1 MRFFSLVSTGL
12 VLGLLAMTR
21 LASANA
27 ALEAFKP
34 AFNPETASYRC
45 IVSNVSHPVIKGVS
59 AGFVL
64 RDRLWE
70 KTGGK
75 IYVDFKPLSLLGGE
89 VEVLNLLQMGAI
101 QGMGVSSVAATNLGP
116 RFGIVNLPFLVDSF
130 EQLERFVQS
139 GPLFAHFLK
148 AMEHQGI
155 VGLDITAYGSYGWAS
170 TQPITTLAQA
180 RPARFRIAEAAV
192 NQLLYREWGLRPVVM
207 PWPDVPV
214 ALRQGVI
221 NALDHTP
228 TVCNITKKFEVAR
241 HFTQI
246 NYAQGLFIWIFNQAW
261 LNSLPEDLRTVFTE
275 TVKEVAAEIRKEAK
289 TQEETEIQKAKEGGV
304 LFHTLPE
311 NEMAELKSRGI
322 KVHERYKNE
331 INRLYPSDTYRPED
345 YLLEVQT
352 YLGYTP

>member
-1 MRFFSLVSTGL
+1 MLPRLFSRTTLTLSL
-12 VLGLLAMTR
+12 MLMPVLAF
-21 LASANA
+21 ANS
-27 ALEAFKP
+27 ALEAFTP
-34 AFNPETASYRC
+34 AFNPESAPYRC

-64 RDRLWE
+64 RDRIWE
-70 KTGGK
+70 KSEGK

-116 RFGIVNLPFLVDSF
+116 RFGLVNLPFLVDSF
-130 EQLERFVQS
+130 EQLERFVNS
-139 GPLFAHFLK
+139 GILFEHFLK

-170 TQPITTLAQA
+170 TQPITTLAEA
-180 RPARFRIAEAAV
+180 RTVRFRIAEAAV
-192 NQLLYREWGLRPVVM
+192 NQLIYREWGLRPVVM

-261 LNSLPEDLRTVFTE
+261 LNSLPEDLRGLFIE
-275 TVKEVAAEIRKEAK
+275 TVKEVAAEIRILAK
-289 TQEETEIQKAKEGGV
+289 AQEEEEIQKAKDAGV
-304 LFHTLPE
+304 QFHTLPE
-311 NEMAELKSRGI
+311 QEMAELKTRSA

-331 INRLYPSDTYRPED
+331 INRLHRHDTYRPKD
-345 YLLEVQT
+345 YLMEVQSF
-352 YLGYTP
+352 LGEKP